1 MPGLQAKTSLDQH
14 FGPSCVLSEECSHPP
29 FQFVSALGLPG
40 KFLVLLRFHIGFG
53 ASIWSDLGMILGE
66 LDGAFGVDE
75 SSCAWEGWR
84 RGVAQAVPCSS
95 QA

>member
-1 MPGLQAKTSLDQH
+1 M
-14 FGPSCVLSEECSHPP
+14 LSEECSHPP
-29 FQFVSALGLPG
+29 FQFIFALGLPG
-40 KFLVLLRFHIGFG
+40 KVLVLLRFHNGFG

-66 LDGAFGVDE
+66 LNGAVGVDE